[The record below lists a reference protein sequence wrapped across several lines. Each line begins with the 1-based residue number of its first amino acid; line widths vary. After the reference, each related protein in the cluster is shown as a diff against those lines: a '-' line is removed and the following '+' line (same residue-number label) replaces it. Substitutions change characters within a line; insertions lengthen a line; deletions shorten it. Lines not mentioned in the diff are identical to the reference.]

1 MLLKFKKGTD
11 YFNDWKKQVE
21 QDFILYS
28 NLQKNDE
35 NTNSRAGAVR
45 VYEEMDRGGQGRKS
59 KPSSNRKCKKYYW
72 CELGRS
78 SATVGILPTGA
89 V

>member
-11 YFNDWKKQVE
+11 YFNDWQKQVE

-28 NLQKNDE
+28 NLQKNDK
-35 NTNSRAGAVR
+35 NTNSRAGAVG
-45 VYEEMDRGGQGRKS
+45 VCEEMDRGGQCGKS
-59 KPSSNRKCKKYYW
+59 KPSSNRKPKEYYW
-72 CELGRS
+72 CELGRV
-78 SATVGILPTGA
+78 SAIMGILRPWA